1 MKNVIK
7 LVCVILAVMMLVV
20 CFAGCGGSH
29 SSGSHSSGS
38 SNSGGFVGS
47 DGEYHSYIPEFG
59 DDVNNW
65 MAENW

>member
-7 LVCVILAVMMLVV
+7 LVCVILTIMMLVV
-20 CFAGCGGSH
+20 CFAGCGGS
-29 SSGSHSSGS
+29 SSPSYGS

>member
-1 MKNVIK
+1 MKNVMK
-7 LVCVILAVMMLVV
+7 LVCVILAVLMLVV
-20 CFAGCGGSH
+20 CFAGCGGS
-29 SSGSHSSGS
+29 SHSYGS